1 MEWIT
6 AKSIL
11 QRVPKDGQHWFGIEY
26 NMNLYKGC
34 CHNCIYCDSRSDCYQ
49 TADFSR
55 VRGKAQALEILLQEL
70 SSKRRKGVVSLGAM
84 SDAYNPWEEQHQ
96 LTRGALAL
104 LARYGFGVS
113 IETKSDLITR
123 DIDLLQQITACH
135 SAIIKLTVTTP
146 DDELAKVIEPG
157 APPPSRRLAALGE
170 LRRAGLYAGVLMM
183 PILPWLTDAPE
194 AIDRLVRLAYEQ
206 GAQFIYPMWGV
217 TLRDSQRWYFY
228 EQLDQHFPGLR
239 QRYQETFGQAYVCLS
254 PQAEALEALFEEAC
268 RRYGLRWRM
277 QDIIDGYRRPPEAK
291 QLTLF

>member
-11 QRVPKDGQHWFGIEY
+11 QKVGDGQQWFGIDY

-55 VRGKAQALEILLQEL
+55 VRGKAQALTILEKEL
-70 SSKRRKGVVSLGAM
+70 RCKRRKGVVSLGAM
-84 SDAYNPWEEQHQ
+84 SDAYNPWEEKQQ
-96 LTRGALAL
+96 LTRGALSL
-104 LARYGFGVS
+104 LARYGFGIS
-113 IETKSDLITR
+113 IETKSDLVTR
-123 DIDLLQQITACH
+123 DIDLFEQITSKH

-146 DDELAKVIEPG
+146 DDGLSKRIEPG
-157 APPPSRRLAALGE
+157 APPTSRRLAALGE

-183 PILPWLTDAPE
+183 PILPWVTDAPK
-194 AIDRLVRLAYEQ
+194 AVSRLITLVAEQ
-206 GAQFIYPMWGV
+206 DAQFIYPMWGV

-254 PQAEALEALFEEAC
+254 PQAEELEALFREEC

-277 QDIIDGYRRPPEAK
+277 QDIIEGYRHPPEAE

>member
-84 SDAYNPWEEQHQ
+84 SDAYNPWEEHYQ

-123 DIDLLQQITACH
+123 DIDLLQQITAGH

-194 AIDRLVRLAYEQ
+194 AVDRLVRLAYEQ

-228 EQLDQHFPGLR
+228 EQLDHHFPGLR

-254 PQAEALEALFEEAC
+254 PQAETLEALFEEAC